1 MSKQIITKSSFLQD
15 LEDGLTRKEMAEKY
29 GTTVTGIAKGI
40 KIFGLENAK
49 PKKKFDLEFVDDT
62 TDFETVHI
70 TQEQI
75 AEKAV
80 QMEEIVTEN
89 IQEDPMTPLDQDI
102 KIDIFGVTP
111 EMMEQAINGEPDA
124 RPTMEPM
131 STSQPMTYAEAGFP
145 GISGMQD

>member
-1 MSKQIITKSSFLQD
+1 MSKQVITKSSFLQD

-80 QMEEIVTEN
+80 QMEEIVNEN
-89 IQEDPMTPLDQDI
+89 IQEEQMEPLATDI
-102 KIDIFGVTP
+102 IIDIFGVTP
-111 EMMEQAINGEPDA
+111 EMEKEAFENGIPTEPTPQSTFEDLGF
-124 RPTMEPM
+124 TM
-131 STSQPMTYAEAGFP
+131 
-145 GISGMQD
+145 ISNYQD

>member
-40 KIFGLENAK
+40 KIFGLENSK

-62 TDFETVHI
+62 VGFEEVHI

-75 AEKAV
+75 AEKAA
-80 QMEEIVTEN
+80 QIEEIVNEN
-89 IQEDPMTPLDQDI
+89 IQEEQMEPLATDI
-102 KIDIFGVTP
+102 MIDIFGVTP
-111 EMMEQAINGEPDA
+111 EMEKEAFENGIPTEPTPQ
-124 RPTMEPM
+124 PTFEDLGLSM
-131 STSQPMTYAEAGFP
+131 
-145 GISGMQD
+145 ISNYQD

>member
-62 TDFETVHI
+62 TSFETVHI
-70 TQEQI
+70 TEEQI

-80 QMEEIVTEN
+80 QMEEIVAEN
-89 IQEDPMTPLDQDI
+89 IQEEQMEPLDQDI

-111 EMMEQAINGEPDA
+111 EMM
-124 RPTMEPM
+124 
-131 STSQPMTYAEAGFP
+131 AEAMDNSFDPTPTIEPQPTIESLGFP
-145 GISGMQD
+145 GMSISQD